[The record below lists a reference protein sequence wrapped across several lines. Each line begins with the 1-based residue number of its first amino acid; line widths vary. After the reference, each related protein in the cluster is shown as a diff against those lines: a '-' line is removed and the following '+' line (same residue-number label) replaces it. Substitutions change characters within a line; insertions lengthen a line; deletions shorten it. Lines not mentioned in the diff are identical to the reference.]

1 MTVWHGS
8 MARGRGEGS
17 AVGAPLGSA
26 ECSPLVTLS
35 GKLSDHHPRND
46 GTRRNPAR
54 ARAGLK
60 DPVCQTMG
68 TARNS
73 QMIVEKQ
80 G

>member
-8 MARGRGEGS
+8 MARGTGEGS

-46 GTRRNPAR
+46 GTETQPCAR

-60 DPVCQTMG
+60 KTPY
-68 TARNS
+68 AR
-73 QMIVEKQ
+73 
-80 G
+80 